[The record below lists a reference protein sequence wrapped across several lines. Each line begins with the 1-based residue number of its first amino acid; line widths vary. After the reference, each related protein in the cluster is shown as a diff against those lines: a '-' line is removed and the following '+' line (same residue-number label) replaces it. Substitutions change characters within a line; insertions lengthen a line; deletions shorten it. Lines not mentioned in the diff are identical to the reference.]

1 MNGSRNVAIYCA
13 KSSLLN
19 STILITRCGGAKMG
33 YQQNGNMFFLA
44 KELIS
49 LLQMNLNTHTENN
62 QEYTIIINHTKGEGK
77 KIVRNGD
84 LPTTHKQ
91 LW

>member
-1 MNGSRNVAIYCA
+1 
-13 KSSLLN
+13 
-19 STILITRCGGAKMG
+19 
-33 YQQNGNMFFLA
+33 
-44 KELIS
+44 
-49 LLQMNLNTHTENN
+49 MNLNTHTENN